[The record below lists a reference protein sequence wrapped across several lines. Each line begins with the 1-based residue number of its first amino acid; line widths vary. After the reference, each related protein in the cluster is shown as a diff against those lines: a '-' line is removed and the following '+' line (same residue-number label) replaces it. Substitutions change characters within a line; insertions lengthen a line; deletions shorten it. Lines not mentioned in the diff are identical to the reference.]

1 MKMKWSWLMMFLAVL
16 VALASGMAFAKERPV
31 QKKAKDLSVEIQMEK
46 DPPVVGMN
54 RVEIVVTDDDGMAV
68 KDAKVIL
75 GAFMAAMPGTQ
86 MVRSMAVAKW
96 EGGKYRAK
104 IELPVRGT
112 WELSV
117 QIIQGGNTTAAQWTV
132 NAR

>member
-1 MKMKWSWLMMFLAVL
+1 MKMKWTWLMVFLAVL
-16 VALASGMAFAKERPV
+16 VAGTAFAKERPV

-75 GAFMAAMPGTQ
+75 GAFMAAMPGAK
-86 MVRSMAVAKW
+86 MGRSTAVAKW

-112 WELSV
+112 WEMSV
-117 QIIQGGNTTAAQWTV
+117 QIIQGGNTTAAKWTV
-132 NAR
+132 NVR